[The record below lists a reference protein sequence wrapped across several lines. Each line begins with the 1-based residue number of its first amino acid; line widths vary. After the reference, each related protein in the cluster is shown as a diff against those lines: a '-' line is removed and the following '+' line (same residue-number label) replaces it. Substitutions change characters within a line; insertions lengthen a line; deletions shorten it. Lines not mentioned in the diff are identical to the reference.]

1 MSEQKS
7 ELNNLDIR
15 IGKMIAVLRRRQGLT
30 QQDMAQRLGVTF
42 QQIQKYES
50 ASNKISASRLY
61 QIAAALDLQVAA
73 LFGDAIKSDNQTYN
87 FITQILQLNDSDRKI
102 IKTLITRLNNK

>member
-61 QIAAALDLQVAA
+61 QIAAALDLPIAA